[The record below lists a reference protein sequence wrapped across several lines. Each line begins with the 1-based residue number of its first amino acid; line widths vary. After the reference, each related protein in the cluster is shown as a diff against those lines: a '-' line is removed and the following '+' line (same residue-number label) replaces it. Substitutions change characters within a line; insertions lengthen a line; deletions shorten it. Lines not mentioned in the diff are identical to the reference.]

1 MLESEESFI
10 QTIRECLIDNEI
22 ISLKMSILM
31 LALIRIIS
39 ILERGPLMFSVF
51 GTSDKLSSSPIL
63 STEHHKQTILIHL
76 FA

>member
-1 MLESEESFI
+1 
-10 QTIRECLIDNEI
+10 
-22 ISLKMSILM
+22 M

-39 ILERGPLMFSVF
+39 ILQRGPLMFSVF